1 MSELRQKMIREM
13 DLRNFS
19 DSTKRAYVSA
29 VAGLVRHHKKAPDQI
44 GREEIEDYLLHL
56 KNGLKLSWSTCNV
69 ALSGIRFFFSETLK
83 ADWAGVDL
91 PPRNSQFKVPA
102 VLSQGQVMRIIDAA
116 ENMKHRIL
124 LMTTY
129 SAGLRVS
136 EVVSLKPEHI
146 ESERMMIRVEQA
158 KGNKDRYTLLS
169 NRLLGE
175 LRQYWKIYRPK
186 QWLFP
191 SSWSPEKHIDI
202 SSAQKIYYKA
212 KKQAGIQK
220 GKGIHVLRHCFATHL
235 LEAGYDVRRIQI
247 LMGHRALS
255 TTMTYLH
262 VTRKGISSITS
273 PLDLPEFDDN
283 RKNPWE
289 KEADDGDKAEIM

>member
-1 MSELRQKMIREM
+1 MSELRQKMMREM

-29 VAGLVRHHKKAPDQI
+29 VAGLVRHYKKGPDKI
-44 GREEIEDYLLHL
+44 GQEDVENYLLHL
-56 KNGLKLSWSTCNV
+56 KNGLNLSWSTCNV
-69 ALSGIRFFFSETLK
+69 ALSGIRFFYNETVK
-83 ADWAGVDL
+83 ADWAKIDL
-91 PPRNSQFKVPA
+91 PPRKSQFKVPV
-102 VLSQGQVMRIIDAA
+102 VLSQGQVMQIIDAA

-129 SAGLRVS
+129 SGGLRVS
-136 EVVSLKPEHI
+136 EAVSLKPEHI

-202 SSAQKIYYKA
+202 SSAQKMYYKA
-212 KKQAGIQK
+212 KKRAGIQK

-262 VTRKGISSITS
+262 VTRKGISAITS
-273 PLDLPEFDDN
+273 PLDLPEFDD
-283 RKNPWE
+283 KNKSPW
-289 KEADDGDKAEIM
+289 KEDANGGDQAQVV